1 MNATRR
7 RGGGVALFVIA
18 FTFLLASAPAAAE
31 PPFNVPGMIT
41 DRAGALSGDDEQRIQ
56 QSFDRLTDESG
67 LQMFVVYVETFDG
80 MDGQTWANE
89 TATASGLG
97 TDDIL
102 LAVALEDRSFGISVT
117 DELDLTDDELDDV
130 RQNDIRPALSDEDW
144 AGAAVAGADGYREAA
159 TGSGGGSAT
168 PWVVGGIA
176 VVGAGAAGWWVL
188 RRRARAGQAGGVV
201 GPDGQPVD
209 ELAGLSLDELDKR
222 ASGALVEIDD
232 ALKTS
237 EQELGF
243 AQAQFGTEA
252 TSEFSELLAT
262 AKTKVAEAFTLRQRL
277 DDSEPE
283 TEQQARAMTRQI
295 IVTCREVSDAL
306 DAQAEAFDQLRD
318 LHARVPQV
326 LDETGG
332 RAAEVGQRLPTARAQ
347 LEQLALSYPA
357 AALASV
363 SGNPGQAERLLT
375 AAREAVAAGQASLQ
389 GDDRSA
395 AVAQARAAEDAVAQA
410 AKLLDA
416 VAGAKDELE
425 TAAQRIGTAIESV
438 SLDIADAARLA
449 PSDPAIVAASGV
461 AQQAV
466 TAGRAVTGGQGDPL
480 AVLRQLAEA
489 ETALDDLLAP
499 VRAAADEAERARAA
513 LTETLGRVTS
523 QVQAI
528 ADFIET
534 RRGAVG
540 TEARTRLSEAARHL
554 AQGQSLVSSDP
565 AGALDSVR
573 RADELS
579 RQAQQLAEQD
589 VQNWDRQQNAARGG
603 GGDLTSM
610 ILGGILIN
618 QMGRGGGGFGGG
630 SGGGFGGSGGGFG
643 RSGGGSG
650 GGFGGGRRSPG
661 SFGGGGTRGRRG
673 GGGRF

>member
-1 MNATRR
+1 
-7 RGGGVALFVIA
+7 
-18 FTFLLASAPAAAE
+18 
-31 PPFNVPGMIT
+31 MIT
-41 DRAGALSGDDEQRIQ
+41 DRAGALSGADESRIQ
-56 QSFDRLTDESG
+56 DSFDRLTDESG
-67 LQMFVVYVETFDG
+67 LQMFVVYVDSFDG
-80 MDGQTWANE
+80 VDGQDWANE
-89 TATASGLG
+89 TASISGLG

-102 LAVALEDRSFGISVT
+102 LAVALRDRSFAISVDDGLNLT
-117 DELDLTDDELDDV
+117 DEQLDDV
-130 RQNDIRPALSDEDW
+130 RQNDIRPELSDEDW
-144 AGAAVAGADGYREAA
+144 AGAAIAGADGYREAA

-188 RRRARAGQAGGVV
+188 RRRRQGGVAV
-201 GPDGQPVD
+201 GPDGQPLD
-209 ELAGLSLDELDKR
+209 ELAGLSLDDLDKR
-222 ASGALVEIDD
+222 ASAALVEIDD

-252 TSEFSELLAT
+252 TTEFSALLEQ
-262 AKTKVAEAFTLRQRL
+262 AKQQVAQAFTLRQRL

-295 IVTCREVSDAL
+295 IVTCGEVSDAL
-306 DAQAEAFDQLRD
+306 DAQAAAFDELRD
-318 LHARVPQV
+318 LHARVPEV
-326 LDETGG
+326 LDETAQ
-332 RAAEVGQRLPTARAQ
+332 RAAEVEQRVATARTQ
-347 LEQLALSYPA
+347 LEQLALSYPP

-363 SGNPGQAERLLT
+363 SGNPDQAARLLT

-395 AVAQARAAEDAVAQA
+395 AVVQARAAEDAVGQA

-425 TAAQRIGTAIESV
+425 TAGQRIGTAIESV

-449 PSDPAIVAASGV
+449 PSDPAITAASAT

-466 TAGRAVTGGQGDPL
+466 TAGRGTAGGQGDPL
-480 AVLRQLAEA
+480 AALRQLAEA

-499 VRAAADEAERARAA
+499 VRAAAEEAERARIA
-513 LTETLGRVTS
+513 LQETLGRVTS
-523 QVQAI
+523 QVSAVN
-528 ADFIET
+528 DFIET

-554 AQGQSLVSSDP
+554 AQSQSLAPSDP
-565 AGALDSVR
+565 AAALDAVR

-579 RQAQQLAEQD
+579 RQAQQLAERD
-589 VQNWDRQQNAARGG
+589 VQEWERQQNAARGGG

-618 QMGRGGGGFGGG
+618 QMGRGGGMFGGG
-630 SGGGFGGSGGGFG
+630 GGGFGGGGSFGGGG
-643 RSGGGSG
+643 RSG
-650 GGFGGGRRSPG
+650 GGFGGGGSRGGGGRSPG

>member
-7 RGGGVALFVIA
+7 RGGGVALFVVA
-18 FTFLLASAPAAAE
+18 FTSLLASAPAAAE

-117 DELDLTDDELDDV
+117 DELDLTDDQLDDV

-144 AGAAVAGADGYREAA
+144 AGAAIAGADGYREAA

-168 PWVVGGIA
+168 PWVVGGLA

-188 RRRARAGQAGGVV
+188 RRRRSQAGGAV

-209 ELAGLSLDELDKR
+209 ELAGLSIDELDKR

-252 TSEFSELLAT
+252 TTEFSELLAV

-318 LHARVPQV
+318 LHARAPQV
-326 LDETGG
+326 LDETGR
-332 RAAEVGQRLPTARAQ
+332 RAAEVEQRLPTARAQ
-347 LEQLALSYPA
+347 LEQLALGYPP

-363 SGNPGQAERLLT
+363 SGNPDQAQRLLT

-425 TAAQRIGTAIESV
+425 TAGQRIGTAIESV

-449 PSDPAIVAASGV
+449 SSDPAIGAASGV

-480 AVLRQLAEA
+480 AALRQLAEA

-499 VRAAADEAERARAA
+499 VRAAAEEAERARAA
-513 LTETLGRVTS
+513 LAETLGRVSS

-554 AQGQSLVSSDP
+554 AQGQALAASDP
-565 AGALDSVR
+565 AAALDAVR

-589 VQNWDRQQNAARGG
+589 VQTWERQQNAARGGG

-618 QMGRGGGGFGGG
+618 QMGRGGGIFGGG

-643 RSGGGSG
+643 RSGGSSG

>member
-1 MNATRR
+1 
-7 RGGGVALFVIA
+7 
-18 FTFLLASAPAAAE
+18 
-31 PPFNVPGMIT
+31 MIT

-56 QSFDRLTDESG
+56 RSFDRLTDESG

-80 MDGQTWANE
+80 LDGQTWADE

-117 DELDLTDDELDDV
+117 DELDLTDDQLDDV

-144 AGAAVAGADGYREAA
+144 AGAAIAGADGYREAA

-188 RRRARAGQAGGVV
+188 RRRARAGQAGAA

-222 ASGALVEIDD
+222 ASQALVEIDD

-252 TSEFSELLAT
+252 TTEFGELLAAAT
-262 AKTKVAEAFTLRQRL
+262 TKVAEAFTLRQRL

-283 TEQQARAMTRQI
+283 TEQQVRAMTRQI

-326 LDETGG
+326 LDETAR

-347 LEQLALSYPA
+347 LEQLALGYPV

-363 SGNPGQAERLLT
+363 SGNPDHAERLLT
-375 AAREAVAAGQASLQ
+375 AAREAVAAGQASVQ

-416 VAGAKDELE
+416 VAGAKDELA
-425 TAAQRIGTAIESV
+425 TAGRRIGTAIESV
-438 SLDIADAARLA
+438 SLDIADADRLA
-449 PSDPAIVAASGV
+449 PSDPAIGAASGV

-466 TAGRAVTGGQGDPL
+466 TAGRSVTGGQGDPL

-513 LTETLGRVTS
+513 LAETLGRVAS

-554 AQGQSLVSSDP
+554 AQGQSLASSDP
-565 AGALDSVR
+565 AAALDAVR
-573 RADELS
+573 RAAELS
-579 RQAQQLAEQD
+579 RQAQRLAERD
-589 VQNWDRQQNAARGG
+589 VQEWERQQSAARGG

-618 QMGRGGGGFGGG
+618 QMGRGGGVFGG
-630 SGGGFGGSGGGFG
+630 GGGFGGG
-643 RSGGGSG
+643 RRTG

>member
-1 MNATRR
+1 
-7 RGGGVALFVIA
+7 
-18 FTFLLASAPAAAE
+18 
-31 PPFNVPGMIT
+31 MIT

-117 DELDLTDDELDDV
+117 DELDLTDDQLDDV

-144 AGAAVAGADGYREAA
+144 AGAAIAGADGYREAA

-168 PWVVGGIA
+168 PWVVGGLA

-188 RRRARAGQAGGVV
+188 RRRRSQAGGAV

-252 TSEFSELLAT
+252 TTEFSELLAV

-318 LHARVPQV
+318 LHARAPQV
-326 LDETGG
+326 LDETGR
-332 RAAEVGQRLPTARAQ
+332 RAAEVEQRLPTARAQ
-347 LEQLALSYPA
+347 LEQLALGYPP

-363 SGNPGQAERLLT
+363 SGNPDQAQRLLT

-425 TAAQRIGTAIESV
+425 TAGQRIGTAIESV

-449 PSDPAIVAASGV
+449 SSDPAIGAASGV

-480 AVLRQLAEA
+480 AALRQLAEA

-499 VRAAADEAERARAA
+499 VRAAAEEAERARAA
-513 LTETLGRVTS
+513 LAETLGRVSS

-554 AQGQSLVSSDP
+554 AQGQSLAASDP
-565 AGALDSVR
+565 AAALDAVR

-589 VQNWDRQQNAARGG
+589 VQTWERQQNAARGGG

-618 QMGRGGGGFGGG
+618 QMGRGGGIFGGG

-643 RSGGGSG
+643 RSGGSSG